1 MVATTIGEADM
12 EKKNQQSVNETG
24 NPVFNAKSRAALQQ
38 QEDIELNRIADAR
51 NGQQVI
57 KVKLDE
63 I

>member
-1 MVATTIGEADM
+1 M